1 MVGRIGIGGGSG
13 RKGRFLVNFAV
24 VLKSGVSE
32 CGGRLT
38 WFGPRVASSDRGDVV
53 VVIVAPLPKRRGGAR
68 FLEASHGNTIIFRGN
83 SQLAYKRGK
92 DNSGLLV
99 ASGVL
104 LLRRSG
110 VSVGGH
116 VIVWFIQEL

>member
-1 MVGRIGIGGGSG
+1 MA
-13 RKGRFLVNFAV
+13 KGRVWFIITVRAVGLTCIIMALGV
-24 VLKSGVSE
+24 VLFWS
-32 CGGRLT
+32 LT
-38 WFGPRVASSDRGDVV
+38 WFGPRVATSDRGDVV
-53 VVIVAPLPKRRGGAR
+53 VVVVVPLPNQRGGAR

-83 SQLAYKRGK
+83 SQLRSRRGK
-92 DNSGLLV
+92 DNLGLLV

-104 LLRRSG
+104 LLKKSG